1 MDMTYVGTLYDCPS
15 CALPATASPRGRAA
29 STHGPVDHVF
39 VRCVGGHWFLG
50 PVDMLLAGCLAGAEE
65 DDRAQRR
72 AA

>member
-1 MDMTYVGTLYDCPS
+1 MTLYDCPS

-39 VRCVGGHWFLG
+39 VRCIAGHWFLG
-50 PVDMLLAGCLAGAEE
+50 PTDMLLAGDGAAEI
-65 DDRAQRR
+65 DDPAQRR